1 MVGAGVRLRRRV
13 SGVGRDDEVG
23 RKKGAG
29 SRSWKLM
36 KSTGEEMDLDVD
48 KYAIMRRVKV
58 HARDLRILDPL
69 LSYPSAILSRDR
81 AIVLNLEHIKAIIT
95 AEEVLLR
102 DQLDDNVIPVVEELR
117 RRLKS
122 ISTAHE
128 GQGDEDSPLQE
139 GEEMGDEDES
149 PFEFT
154 ALEVAL
160 EAICSYLA
168 ARGIE
173 LETAVFPAMEKL
185 TSKVTSH
192 KLDEVRKLKSQVARL
207 SARVQ
212 KVRDELKQLL
222 NDDHDMANLYLS
234 KKLPGASS
242 PSPDNDG
249 GNKSDAG
256 SVSQGGDIHIVPT
269 ADGSD
274 DDFGVEELEVI
285 LEAYFTHIDGT
296 LNKLTML
303 RDHIDN
309 TEDYIKFQL
318 DKHRNR
324 LMEVELFLSVLFICL
339 SIYSTVAQLF
349 GMSIPYS
356 WNFGHG
362 HLFKWAVI
370 IPGLFSSFL
379 FICVISHARRRGII
393 GSYNS

>member
-23 RKKGAG
+23 RKKDAG

-36 KSTGEEMDLDVD
+36 KSSGEEMDLDVD
-48 KYAIMRRVKV
+48 KYSIMRRVNV

-117 RRLKS
+117 RRLKP
-122 ISTAHE
+122 INTAHE
-128 GQGDEDSPLQE
+128 GQGDEDLPLQE

-173 LETAVFPAMEKL
+173 LETAVYPAMEKL
-185 TSKVTSH
+185 TSKVTSR

-212 KVRDELKQLL
+212 KVREELKQLL

-242 PSPDNDG
+242 PSP
-249 GNKSDAG
+249 GNKSDTG

-309 TEDYIKFQL
+309 TEDYIKLQL

-324 LMEVELFLSVLFICL
+324 LMEVELFLSVTFICL

-356 WNFGHG
+356 WNFGYG
-362 HLFKWAVI
+362 YLFKWVVI

-379 FICVISHARRRGII
+379 FIFVISHACRRGII